1 MNVLRKP
8 NPKPFWKEP
17 SLKHV
22 WYRLNDGG
30 KVVVGAFLYLLFSVM
45 MGFIGGPDVGFWFVT
60 TGAGFGIGWCVRDLL
75 EPVWI
80 QDEVTGEYKR
90 IEFPAEDE

>member
-1 MNVLRKP
+1 MNVLKKP

-17 SLKHV
+17 SLKQV
-22 WYRLNDGG
+22 WHRLNDGG
-30 KVVVGAFLYLLFSVM
+30 KVVVGALGYILVSVFISRVYGIEAGLWAIG
-45 MGFIGGPDVGFWFVT
+45 MGIGF
-60 TGAGFGIGWCVRDLL
+60 AIGWCVRDLL